1 MKKPISAVCAF
12 AMATTFTAAPANAQE
27 VNFGNNSSTWSND
40 GECDDPR
47 FEGSGMA
54 ATLLDE
60 DTMSD
65 ATDCRTLYDA
75 GRIRLLTRYVDFGD
89 NSSQWANDGECDDPR
104 FTGRGM
110 AATLLEEDR
119 LRDATDCRSLYQSGS
134 IQMRRAAGGW
144 SFGDDSSQWAN
155 DGECD
160 DPRFTGDGMASVLL
174 EEDTMR
180 DATDCRALYNA
191 GRIRYK
197 G

>member
-1 MKKPISAVCAF
+1 MKKRISAACAF
-12 AMATTFTAAPANAQE
+12 AMAAAFTAVPAQAQG
-27 VNFGNNSSTWSND
+27 VTFGDNSSQWSND

-47 FEGSGMA
+47 FEGNGMA
-54 ATLLDE
+54 STLLDE

-65 ATDCRTLYDA
+65 ANDCRALYDS
-75 GRIRLLTRYVDFGD
+75 GRIRLLTRFVDFGD

-110 AATLLEEDR
+110 AATLLDED
-119 LRDATDCRSLYQSGS
+119 LLSDATDCRRLYQAGD
-134 IQMRRAAGGW
+134 IQLRRSTSW

-160 DPRFTGDGMASVLL
+160 DPRFSGDGMAATLL
-174 EEDTMR
+174 DEDTMR
-180 DATDCRALYNA
+180 DATDCRILYNS
-191 GRIRYK
+191 GRIRYT